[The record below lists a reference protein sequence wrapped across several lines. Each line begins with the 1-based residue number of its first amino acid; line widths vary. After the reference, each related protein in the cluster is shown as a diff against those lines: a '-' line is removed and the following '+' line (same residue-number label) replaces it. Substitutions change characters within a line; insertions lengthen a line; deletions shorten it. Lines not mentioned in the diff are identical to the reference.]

1 MTQTTDSAAIVT
13 ANELLADADAT
24 VEALRD
30 AQEGI
35 RDELRRHD
43 QHPRREVSMATSLEQ
58 RKAWQQENAAHDAE
72 GEILTRLFRLLG
84 DAIQRRQAQ
93 DAIEG
98 AEGDRAALEKALEQA
113 QRARQAADA
122 AAADALAQAQAIA
135 AGRAAA
141 GHPGRRVVGATAAQV
156 DSLLALVPD
165 DMLNDPERKR
175 LRLHCQLDEQ
185 QEAKA

>member
-1 MTQTTDSAAIVT
+1 MTQTTDSAAVLK
-13 ANELLADADAT
+13 ANEVLQDPET
-24 VEALRD
+24 PVEALRD
-30 AQEGI
+30 AQQGI
-35 RDELRRHD
+35 RDEMRRHD
-43 QHPRREVSMATSLEQ
+43 QHPRHEIGQATSMEQ
-58 RKAWQQENAAHDAE
+58 RKAWQQENAAQDAE

-93 DAIEG
+93 DAIDNG
-98 AEGDRAALEKALEQA
+98 QPDRDHLDKLLEQA